1 MSDKPDRERLIELL
15 KKLGGED
22 DADVLAAARDVHAQI
37 ADTGADWD
45 ELLVAAGGPDATDT
59 SEDATDTS
67 EDATDTSEDATDT
80 SEDATDT
87 SEDATDTSEDATD
100 TSEDADYDDVD
111 DGDTGEA
118 ANDTPRQGGDMTD
131 AQCLKVIEALLA
143 RSDVSE
149 FLREELGGYKD
160 DIKEKEFEASDRAYL
175 HSLNGRLKNSK

>member
-80 SEDATDT
+80 SEDA
-87 SEDATDTSEDATD
+87 
-100 TSEDADYDDVD
+100 DYDDVD

-131 AQCLKVIEALLA
+131 AQCLKIIEALLA

-160 DIKEKEFEASDRAYL
+160 DIKEKEFKASDRAYL

>member
-67 EDATDTSEDATDT
+67 EDA
-80 SEDATDT
+80 
-87 SEDATDTSEDATD
+87 
-100 TSEDADYDDVD
+100 DYDDVD

-131 AQCLKVIEALLA
+131 AQCLKIIEALLA

-160 DIKEKEFEASDRAYL
+160 DIKEKEFKASDRAYL